1 MKNNIGYKV
10 NITKENLNSY
20 LFCED
25 QARYAVAIE
34 KSKIEEVRSFLIDK
48 NIFFEE
54 IGQTNKD
61 NIIFNDEKISVAEL
75 RDLYEN
81 WFNNYLSEAS

>member
-1 MKNNIGYKV
+1 
-10 NITKENLNSY
+10 
-20 LFCED
+20 
-25 QARYAVAIE
+25 VAIE

-61 NIIFNDEKISVAEL
+61 NIIFNDEKISVDEL
-75 RDLYEN
+75 RDIYEN

>member
-1 MKNNIGYKV
+1 MQ
-10 NITKENLNSY
+10 SMH
-20 LFCED
+20 C
-25 QARYAVAIE
+25 IE

-48 NIFFEE
+48 SIFFEE

-61 NIIFNDEKISVAEL
+61 NITFNDEKISVAEL

-81 WFNNYLSEAS
+81 WFNDYLSEA

>member
-1 MKNNIGYKV
+1 MDGPSGASYGWEELSFKPGLLLQLGVVLDWGATHNILKDAEIG
-10 NITKENLNSY
+10 
-20 LFCED
+20 
-25 QARYAVAIE
+25 VAT
-34 KSKIEEVRSFLIDK
+34 

-61 NIIFNDEKISVAEL
+61 NIIFNDEKISVTEL

-81 WFNNYLSEAS
+81 WFNNYLSEVS